1 MSWLDKIKTQLRITC
16 GDGISY
22 FPDWIEASKQVDY
35 NFAEF
40 TFPDVE
46 GSLVIRRTP
55 RGTRYQ
61 MEIFFQGGDNIDT
74 ATAFEKSS
82 RNQAPWRIDHP
93 FYGTIYVQP
102 VSLYFDDSQLNLTK
116 IRINIIETILLR
128 APVTVLDPVESINII
143 KSLVDDSL
151 SASYDVVP
159 LAADISELKR
169 VTTKVY
175 SIGSL
180 AKAAKNTLNAY
191 RNAFTNAINKINNAT
206 AQVLQATSAIQGLL
220 NMPFQFESAILQR
233 TKLLVSQFEATRS
246 SIEMYNTKNLK
257 RSYELMAGQII
268 SALAVCSITA
278 SKQDFGIQ
286 EENSTAISNN
296 SIQGRSLYA
305 NRSDAEQAMVVVLD
319 NYNQYIADL
328 DSLQSANGSSP
339 DSYIPDFAAMNN
351 LAELVLLIVSQLVN
365 IGLGS
370 RQERIHYCEED
381 TNIILLTHR
390 FYGLASD
397 ENLEDFKKV
406 NKIGLNELLQ
416 IKKGRKIVYYI

>member
-16 GDGISY
+16 GDGVSY

-40 TFPDVE
+40 TFPEVE

-82 RNQAPWRIDHP
+82 RNPEPWRIDHP

-102 VSLYFDDSQLNLTK
+102 ISIFFDDSQLNLTK
-116 IRINIIETILLR
+116 LRINIIETILLK
-128 APVTVLDPVESINII
+128 APVTILDPVESINIL
-143 KSLVDDSL
+143 KQLVDDSIL
-151 SASYDVVP
+151 ASYDIVP
-159 LAADISELKR
+159 TASDISEMKIILTRIEK
-169 VTTKVY
+169 
-175 SIGSL
+175 IASL
-180 AKAAKNTLNAY
+180 ARALKKTLNAY
-191 RNAFTNAINKINNAT
+191 KNAFTNAINKLNNAT
-206 AQVLQATSAIQGLL
+206 SQVLQAMSAVQGVL
-220 NMPFQFESAILQR
+220 NMPFQFQSAVLSR

-246 SIEMYNTKNLK
+246 SIAMYNTKNLK
-257 RSYELMAGQII
+257 RSYELFAGQTIA
-268 SALAVCSITA
+268 ALAVCSITTT
-278 SKQDFGIQ
+278 SEDETNTSTGGPIQ
-286 EENSTAISNN
+286 RGT
-296 SIQGRSLYA
+296 LYA
-305 NRSDAEQAMVVVLD
+305 NRDEVEKSKALVLQ
-319 NYNQYIADL
+319 NYNKYIEDL
-328 DSLQSANGSSP
+328 DSLQSDNGASP
-339 DSYIPDFAAMNN
+339 DSYIPDFTAMSN
-351 LAELVLLIVSQLVN
+351 LADLVSSVISQLTN

-370 RQERIHYCEED
+370 RQERVHITEED

-390 FYGLASD
+390 FYGLATD

-416 IKKGRKIVYYI
+416 IKKGRRIVYYI